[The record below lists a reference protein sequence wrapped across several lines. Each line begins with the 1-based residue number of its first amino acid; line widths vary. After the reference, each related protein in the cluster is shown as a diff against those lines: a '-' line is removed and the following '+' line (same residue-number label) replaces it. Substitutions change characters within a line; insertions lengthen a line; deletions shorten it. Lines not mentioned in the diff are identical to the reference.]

1 MLTVKVFIFGF
12 ASVIFCF
19 LFACAK
25 KSPVD
30 DSAKRSSRM
39 MGESPPAYVQKAWNA
54 KYDYDKER
62 RLLVPKYAGSRWGSI
77 QEYREDGRL
86 SYQDWW
92 VRDVKVED
100 LEEEPDTEVI
110 NLIDEEGI
118 IEAQTKAKEAKG
130 AKAAKEDASE
140 DVEDEIPQEEEAEE
154 EFIPSPFLPF

>member
-1 MLTVKVFIFGF
+1 MKVFIFGF

>member
-1 MLTVKVFIFGF
+1 MKVFIFGF
-12 ASVIFCF
+12 ASVIFCL

-30 DSAKRSSRM
+30 DSAKRSSRI

-100 LEEEPDTEVI
+100 LEEDPDTELNNVI
-110 NLIDEEGI
+110 DVEGI
-118 IEAQTKAKEAKG
+118 IEAQTMAKEAKE
-130 AKAAKEDASE
+130 AKSEKEDVSE
-140 DVEDEIPQEEEAEE
+140 NVEDEIPQEEEAEE

>member
-1 MLTVKVFIFGF
+1 
-12 ASVIFCF
+12 
-19 LFACAK
+19 
-25 KSPVD
+25 
-30 DSAKRSSRM
+30 

-100 LEEEPDTEVI
+100 LDEEPDTEVA
-110 NLIDEEGI
+110 NLIDEDGI
-118 IEAQTKAKEAKG
+118 IEAQEKAKEAK
-130 AKAAKEDASE
+130 AAKLKEAEDRKE
-140 DVEDEIPQEEEAEE
+140 EVPEIPLMEEVEE
-154 EFIPSPFLPF
+154 DFIPSPFMPF

>member
-1 MLTVKVFIFGF
+1 MKVFIFGI

-25 KSPVD
+25 KSRTED
-30 DSAKRSSRM
+30 GSKSSRM
-39 MGESPPAYVQKAWNA
+39 MGVSPPAYVQKAWNA
-54 KYDYDKER
+54 KYVYDKES

-77 QEYREDGRL
+77 KEYREDGRL

-100 LEEEPDTEVI
+100 LDEDPDTEVN
-110 NLIDEEGI
+110 NLIYEEGI
-118 IEAQTKAKEAKG
+118 IEAQTKAKEAKE
-130 AKAAKEDASE
+130 AKAAKA
-140 DVEDEIPQEEEAEE
+140 DVPEEIEDEIPQEEEAEE

>member
-1 MLTVKVFIFGF
+1 VKVFIFGF

>member
-1 MLTVKVFIFGF
+1 VKVFIFGF

-39 MGESPPAYVQKAWNA
+39 MGESPPPYVQKAWNA

>member
-1 MLTVKVFIFGF
+1 MKVFIFGF
-12 ASVIFCF
+12 ASVIFCL

-25 KSPVD
+25 KSPID
-30 DSAKRSSRM
+30 DSANRSSRM

-54 KYDYDKER
+54 KYVYDKER

-100 LEEEPDTEVI
+100 LEEDPDTEVN

-118 IEAQTKAKEAKG
+118 IEAQTKAKEAK
-130 AKAAKEDASE
+130 DCLLYTS
-140 DVEDEIPQEEEAEE
+140 
-154 EFIPSPFLPF
+154 PSPRD

>member
-1 MLTVKVFIFGF
+1 VKVFIFGF
-12 ASVIFCF
+12 ASVIFCL

-30 DSAKRSSRM
+30 DSAKRSSRI

-100 LEEEPDTEVI
+100 LEEDPDTEVN

-118 IEAQTKAKEAKG
+118 IEAQTKAKEAKE
-130 AKAAKEDASE
+130 AKAAKA
-140 DVEDEIPQEEEAEE
+140 DVPEEIEDEIPQVEEAEE

>member
-1 MLTVKVFIFGF
+1 
-12 ASVIFCF
+12 
-19 LFACAK
+19 
-25 KSPVD
+25 
-30 DSAKRSSRM
+30 M

-118 IEAQTKAKEAKG
+118 IEAQTKAKEAKV